1 MGSSRFA
8 EAEDVTT
15 SSSSSKEAIIFKYES
30 HSILELSVLPRSIG
44 AKKYGETSVGPMG
57 RAIRNLILCQV
68 K

>member
-15 SSSSSKEAIIFKYES
+15 SSKEAIILKYES

-44 AKKYGETSVGPMG
+44 AKNYGETSVGPMD